1 MMEWH
6 VLPKERR
13 QSFAAIVLCV
23 LLMCGGS
30 LWAQQGADASGATR
44 HAVFSLQQITPEQGR
59 DFLARLNIGTVSK
72 MPGVDS
78 LLVTGDEVE
87 LQKASAVLGL
97 VDSRTE
103 FDVRVLGPALPVMPT
118 NAQIAAAVGG
128 VSIGTFANPP
138 KDKTKM
144 RAIVD
149 VHNGNVV
156 VVASTM
162 QLQDIRYA
170 VELGPNVLRER
181 SGMANPASVP
191 SVSITQATAMLE
203 ASLDGQVGDVNGVV
217 ASKAAAGQSRQL
229 MLPNEMQEMRR
240 RAAELRAQR
249 QAAMKTSTAPAASSA
264 MSEGSPV
271 APAAPIP
278 QSDVNN
284 VETPVSTGLQH
295 AGAVPDQNAPAES
308 LPEAVAAKPAAG
320 DTGLQPGQTV
330 PVDSDRITAPKIE
343 PKSITD
349 MNPAPVVAQ
358 TTTLPLT
365 PSSPYEPASIPD
377 GDTLINLGLPDRLPV
392 IDLLDLVGKH
402 LNLSYLYDPQKVTG
416 EVTLKLNGT
425 LKGQVRKKD
434 LYPLLEAALQD
445 KDLVMTRHKGN
456 IIRVMPKADAQRL
469 DPELMVE
476 GCDPVQAGNAIVQKV
491 FSLKHI
497 ECASADNLLQ
507 GMGLAVGVVPMA
519 ESRKM
524 IVTAYAHR
532 MGRIEQL
539 LDLVDQPG
547 APRKFRYR
555 QLRYTMAKTL
565 AEKVKALA
573 EQLENV
579 SVTIG
584 SPDTTP
590 ENPVKMPG
598 ESDVAYRTR
607 LATIRQQQASLRAQQ
622 LAARGQAPQ
631 EPKPGV
637 YLDADE
643 RTNRILM
650 IGQDEQLTTVEELV
664 DALDIVQQELR
675 ALRLYRMK
683 HVDAEEVARKLQELG
698 VIHRMPET
706 TASQRTSQRDGRIT
720 GQPTVAAARTPG
732 QPAVGDT
739 SITPAGTELTEEGLV
754 SEPQVV
760 VVESNNSLLVNGTPE
775 QHAKIASIIEYVDSE
790 MDLEEIPYKIYPLEN
805 SSPAHLSE
813 ILTSLIEESTEQ
825 TQNKEGKIE
834 KVVTKR
840 QEEIAIVPD
849 PNTYS
854 LIVYASKKNQ
864 EWIQTLIKQLDKR
877 RPQVLIDV
885 TLVEV
890 TKSESFDY
898 DLQLVESWPNLGD
911 AAALGSATGNA
922 IKALTTP
929 SDLNAA
935 GRDHIIGVGSKNGQ
949 GTAYFADKHVNA
961 LLTAMQSKNYGRVLA
976 KPKILVND
984 NEPGDIKTADIT
996 YVKKTSSVPFQSAT
1010 AGQTSTSVQTSIDY
1024 EPYDAGIELN
1034 ITPHISEGDLLRLDI
1049 MLKRSDFRP
1058 TDTVDAPPNTTTSE
1072 VQTAV
1077 TVPDGS
1083 TIILGGMVKLNQNKG
1098 GSKVP
1103 ILGDLP
1109 LLGGLFR
1116 SVSNS
1121 DNQSKLYVFVKAEVI
1136 RPEGEL
1142 AQGMKDLTEISDR
1155 NRMAFEKHEM
1165 EFQKYQDWPGVKPK
1179 PVDPAKVLD
1188 AQ

>member
-6 VLPKERR
+6 VLPKERC
-13 QSFAAIVLCV
+13 QSFVAIVLCV
-23 LLMCGGS
+23 LLCCS
-30 LWAQQGADASGATR
+30 APLLATEGAAVSGTTG
-44 HAVFSLQQITPEQGR
+44 HAVFSVQHITPEQGR
-59 DFLARLNIGTVSK
+59 DFLSRLSIGTVSR
-72 MPGVDS
+72 MPGVNS
-78 LLVTGDEVE
+78 LLVTGDEAD
-87 LQKASAVLGL
+87 LRKAAAVLDL
-97 VDSRTE
+97 VDSRTK
-103 FDVRVLGPALPVMPT
+103 FDVRVLGPAMPMLPSST
-118 NAQIAAAVGG
+118 EIAAAVGG
-128 VSIGTFANPP
+128 VCVGTFADPP
-138 KDKTKM
+138 KDRTKM

-156 VVASTM
+156 AVASTM
-162 QLQDIRYA
+162 QMQDIRYA

-181 SGMANPASVP
+181 RTVAAP
-191 SVSITQATAMLE
+191 SKGSAGSTSQVSAMLE
-203 ASLDGQVGDVNGVV
+203 ASLDGEPKF
-217 ASKAAAGQSRQL
+217 S
-229 MLPNEMQEMRR
+229 MLPSEMQEMRR

-249 QAAMKTSTAPAASSA
+249 QAGQKSDARPASSA
-264 MSEGSPV
+264 LSEGTPV
-271 APAAPIP
+271 TGDANAVTPAAPAML
-278 QSDVNN
+278 
-284 VETPVSTGLQH
+284 GH
-295 AGAVPDQNAPAES
+295 AGAVSDQNAPAGS
-308 LPEAVAAKPAAG
+308 LPPAVAEG
-320 DTGLQPGQTV
+320 SGLQPGQTV
-330 PVDSDRITAPKIE
+330 PADSERITAPKIE

-349 MNPAPVVAQ
+349 RGGALGMAQADALSSAPS
-358 TTTLPLT
+358 PL
-365 PSSPYEPASIPD
+365 YEPAAIPD
-377 GDTLINLGLPDRLPV
+377 GDEVINMALPDKVPI
-392 IDLLDLVGKH
+392 IDLLDLVGKN

-416 EVTLKLNGT
+416 EVVWKLNGT
-425 LKGQVRKKD
+425 LKGQVKKKD
-434 LYPLLEAALQD
+434 LYPLLEAALQE
-445 KDLVMTRHKGN
+445 KNLVMTRHKGN
-456 IIRVMPKADAQRL
+456 IVRVMPKAEAMTNS
-469 DPELMVE
+469 DPELVTSE
-476 GCDPVQAGNAIVQKV
+476 SETIERGNAIVTKV

-497 ECASADNLLQ
+497 DNSSAENLLQ
-507 GMGLAVGVVPMA
+507 GMGLAVGVTPMA

-532 MGRIEQL
+532 MGRIQQL
-539 LDLVDQPG
+539 LELVDQPG
-547 APRKFRYR
+547 APRKFKYR

-565 AEKVKALA
+565 ADKVKALA

-584 SPDTTP
+584 VSETP
-590 ENPVKMPG
+590 SETPPKMPG

-607 LATIRQQQASLRAQQ
+607 LATIRAAETARRANAAA
-622 LAARGQAPQ
+622 AARVAAPQ

-650 IGQDEQLTTVEELV
+650 IGEEEQLTTVEELV
-664 DALDIVQQELR
+664 DALDIAQQELR
-675 ALRLYRMK
+675 ALQLYRMK

-706 TASQRTSQRDGRIT
+706 TASQRQSQSGSRIT
-720 GQPTVAAARTPG
+720 GQPTTPARPG
-732 QPAVGDT
+732 QPAVAGDAT
-739 SITPAGTELTEEGLV
+739 TTPAGTELTEEGLV
-754 SEPQVV
+754 GEPQVV
-760 VVESNNSLLVNGTPE
+760 VVESTNSLLVNGTPE
-775 QHAKIASIIEYVDSE
+775 QHAKISSIIEFVDSE

-805 SSPAHLSE
+805 SSPAHLAE
-813 ILTSLIEESTEQ
+813 ILQSLIEESTEQ
-825 TQNKEGKIE
+825 TQDKDGKIE

-840 QEEIAIVPD
+840 QDEIAIVPD

-864 EWIQTLIKQLDKR
+864 EWIQTLVKQLDKR

-890 TKSESFDY
+890 TKTEQFDY

-911 AAALGSATGNA
+911 ASLLGSATGNA

-929 SDLNAA
+929 SDLATA
-935 GRDHIIGVGSKNGQ
+935 GRDHVVGVGSKSGT
-949 GTAYFADKHVNA
+949 GTAYYADKHVNA

-984 NEPGDIKTADIT
+984 NEMGNIKTADIT
-996 YVKKTSSVPFQSAT
+996 YVKKTSSVPFTSAT
-1010 AGQTSTSVQTSIDY
+1010 AGTTSTSVQTSVDY
-1024 EPYDAGIELN
+1024 EPYDAGITLN

-1049 MLKRSDFRP
+1049 ELTRSDFRP
-1058 TDTVDAPPNTTTSE
+1058 TESVDAPPNTTTSE
-1072 VQTAV
+1072 VKTGV

-1109 LLGGLFR
+1109 LVGGLFR
-1116 SVSNS
+1116 TVSNS

-1142 AQGMKDLTEISDR
+1142 AQGMKALTEISDR
-1155 NRMAFEKHEM
+1155 NRMAFEQHEL

-1179 PVDPAKVLD
+1179 PVDPAKVLE